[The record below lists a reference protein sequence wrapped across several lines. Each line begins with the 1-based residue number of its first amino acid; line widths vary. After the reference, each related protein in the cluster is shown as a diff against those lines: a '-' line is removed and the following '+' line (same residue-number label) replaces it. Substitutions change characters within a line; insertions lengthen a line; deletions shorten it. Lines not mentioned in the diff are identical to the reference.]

1 MDRDTH
7 PFKAFLYGMGFG
19 AFLMFL
25 LLLPNTLQASD
36 ENGEAVCLA
45 KNIYF
50 EAGNQPLAGKV
61 AVAQVVL
68 NRMEHSAYAGD
79 VCGVVYQA
87 QWRTNYK
94 GNLVPVRNR
103 CQFIINPNLV
113 NCNPRK

>member
-1 MDRDTH
+1 MHKNTS

-25 LLLPNTLQASD
+25 LLLPTTVQASD
-36 ENGEAVCLA
+36 ENGEAVCMA

-68 NRMEHSAYAGD
+68 NRIEHSAYGD
-79 VCGVVYQA
+79 NVCDVVYQA
-87 QWRTNYK
+87 KWRENW
-94 GNLVPVRNR
+94 
-103 CQFIINPNLV
+103 
-113 NCNPRK
+113 NCLLYTSPSPRDKRQSRMPSSA

>member
-1 MDRDTH
+1 MLINNSQADQTTMIHQSWKIQEKDMDRDTH

-68 NRMEHSAYAGD
+68 NRMEHSSYAKTDRGIENKK
-79 VCGVVYQA
+79 Y
-87 QWRTNYK
+87 
-94 GNLVPVRNR
+94 
-103 CQFIINPNLV
+103 
-113 NCNPRK
+113 